1 MYYKEREFEFMEVS
15 GSILL
20 TTKSLKKY
28 FLGTTQAT
36 TQTTASII
44 QTTTTT
50 PTITKTTLTTAKTTQ
65 NPFVIMDQPK
75 EGQCGQK
82 MTVSQ
87 REQCAVRI

>member
-36 TQTTASII
+36 TQTTASIT
-44 QTTTTT
+44 QTTT